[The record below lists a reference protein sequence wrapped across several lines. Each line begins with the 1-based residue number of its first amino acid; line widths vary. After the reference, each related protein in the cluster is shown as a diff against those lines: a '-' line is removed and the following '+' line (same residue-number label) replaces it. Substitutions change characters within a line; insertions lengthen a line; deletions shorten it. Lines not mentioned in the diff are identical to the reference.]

1 VARELLRGSPLL
13 LLDEPTAGLDAA
25 ADAAVLRAIARA
37 AKGGAAVLLVA
48 HRPAAA
54 TVADRVVTVAWA
66 ALPGGPAPVAAVI
79 AAAPGE
85 DAA

>member
-1 VARELLRGSPLL
+1 
-13 LLDEPTAGLDAA
+13 
-25 ADAAVLRAIARA
+25 
-37 AKGGAAVLLVA
+37 VLLVA

-54 TVADRVVTVAWA
+54 AVADRVVAVAWA
-66 ALPGGPAPVAAVI
+66 ALPGRPAPVAAVI